1 VTTLA
6 PVPDGNFARASVRRT
21 VMPAVRRRHS
31 RGRSSA
37 VASALC
43 ASALLT
49 ACTSS
54 PPPTT
59 NPAGVQISGQSAPN
73 DGFHGILLDD
83 PYQKPT
89 QTFVDTNGKPF
100 RIDRDVR
107 RPVLLM
113 FFGYTHCPDVCSAVV
128 ADMAAALRRLDPG
141 LRDRVQVVY
150 VTTDPARDTGPV
162 IASYL
167 NRFDPTFIGLT
178 GSVADIGA
186 AADSLGVAI
195 TGKEVVVGGYTIG
208 HGAQVIGFGG
218 DKSVVWVPGT
228 PVGDMRTDIARLA
241 TPS

>member
-1 VTTLA
+1 MRV
-6 PVPDGNFARASVRRT
+6 
-21 VMPAVRRRHS
+21 PAVL
-31 RGRSSA
+31 A
-37 VASALC
+37 AALVASGLL
-43 ASALLT
+43 AS
-49 ACTSS
+49 CSS
-54 PPPTT
+54 SGPATT
-59 NPAGVQISGQSAPN
+59 NPAAVQITDHSLN

-89 QTFVDTNGKPF
+89 QEFVDTTGKPF
-100 RIDRDVR
+100 RIDRDVK

-128 ADMAAALRRLDPG
+128 ADLAAALRRLDPG

-162 IASYL
+162 IATYL
-167 NRFDPTFIGLT
+167 QRFDPSFIGLT
-178 GSVADIGA
+178 GSAGDIDA
-186 AADSLGVAI
+186 AAESLGVAI

-218 DKSVVWVPGT
+218 GKSVVWVPGT
-228 PVGDMRTDIARLA
+228 PVGDMRTDLARLA

>member
-1 VTTLA
+1 MPVLRSVLPHAGRVSVLA
-6 PVPDGNFARASVRRT
+6 GVLA
-21 VMPAVRRRHS
+21 
-31 RGRSSA
+31 
-37 VASALC
+37 

-49 ACTSS
+49 GCSATSAA
-54 PPPTT
+54 TT
-59 NPAGVQISGQSAPN
+59 NPAGVTVTGQSLN

-83 PYQKPT
+83 PYLKPT
-89 QTFVDTNGKPF
+89 QAFVDTKGKPF
-100 RIDRDVR
+100 RIDQDVK

-150 VTTDPARDTGPV
+150 VTTDPERDTGPV
-162 IASYL
+162 IAEYL
-167 NRFDPTFIGLT
+167 ASFDPTFIGLT
-178 GSVADIGA
+178 GSMKDIGA

-218 DKSVVWVPGT
+218 GKSIVWVPGT
-228 PVGDMRTDIARLA
+228 AVGDMRTDIARLA

>member
-1 VTTLA
+1 V
-6 PVPDGNFARASVRRT
+6 
-21 VMPAVRRRHS
+21 PAVRLPAALATAS
-31 RGRSSA
+31 LAIGLLAGCSSSGA
-37 VASALC
+37 
-43 ASALLT
+43 T
-49 ACTSS
+49 
-54 PPPTT
+54 TT
-59 NPAGVQISGQSAPN
+59 NPAAAQITDQSLN

-89 QTFVDTNGKPF
+89 QTFVDTTGKPF
-100 RIDRDVR
+100 RIDRDVK

-167 NRFDPTFIGLT
+167 QRFDPSFIGLT
-178 GSVADIGA
+178 GSAADIA
-186 AADSLGVAI
+186 AAAESLGVAI

-218 DKSVVWVPGT
+218 GKSVVWVPGT
-228 PVGDMRTDIARLA
+228 AVSDMRTDIARLA